1 MSIFNFGQV
10 FSDPVEREWLVY
22 DPLSEAF
29 FGSASQNAGGGFRKN
44 YSPLLTADLIGFE
57 NEYRV
62 YADLPGVQPEDVD
75 VSVDDRFLV
84 IQAERKQCHNTET
97 DKIIRLERQDI
108 YLGIYRF
115 DSSSN
120 STSSARELYI
130 RVDGGNNQCILLGLN
145 TDSNNANTR
154 DPDGTISTA
163 PIEIEEIPFDKIKK
177 IM

>member
-97 DKIIRLERQDI
+97 DKIIRLERPYGKVHKKI
-108 YLGIYRF
+108 KLPK
-115 DSSSN
+115 
-120 STSSARELYI
+120 SANLEGAKTCLTNG
-130 RVDGGNNQCILLGLN
+130 VLCVCIPKIPEEQLAPKKLSIT
-145 TDSNNANTR
+145 TDST
-154 DPDGTISTA
+154 
-163 PIEIEEIPFDKIKK
+163 
-177 IM
+177 